1 MDTTQLINLLRNAG
15 LSEDKI
21 EEKLNEW
28 ANSPADAG
36 EPDPEVHGDPYDFA
50 QMVNLSLKRYLDA
63 EDLKINV
70 NEDHSKEKMTEAYK
84 NFKNK

>member
-28 ANSPADAG
+28 ANSPADA
-36 EPDPEVHGDPYDFA
+36 
-50 QMVNLSLKRYLDA
+50 
-63 EDLKINV
+63 
-70 NEDHSKEKMTEAYK
+70 
-84 NFKNK
+84 